1 MISLS
6 LLKLLEN
13 NGLGTIDRDLFW
25 QKMGL
30 GKSGVYISSIG
41 DARERGALKSQTYEL
56 YSKGD
61 SDVSGYQKLLSI
73 VEFLNNSYS
82 SICTLPEVQGP
93 NGAIITPGFDNVT
106 IMPLSTISSNGEDAQ
121 GRVIWS
127 ATGQIIYN

>member
-1 MISLS
+1 MIALS
-6 LLKLLEN
+6 LLKLLQD
-13 NGLGTIDRDLFW
+13 NGLGTIDQDLFW

-56 YSKGD
+56 YVKGD

-82 SICTLPEVQGP
+82 SVCTLPAVQRP
-93 NGAIITPGFDNVT
+93 NGEYVTEGFSNVT
-106 IMPLSTISSNGEDAQ
+106 IMPLSTISSNGEDEN

-127 ATGQIIYN
+127 ATGQLIYN